1 MKYSKQRQKILEII
15 NNSCNHPTAYMI
27 YEEVK
32 KEIADISLGTVYR
45 NLNSLVENNIIKKIS
60 LETDRFDKN
69 TDHCHLCC
77 IKCNKI
83 IDIGLLN
90 IDKMIMDNYNFKVLN
105 NDVVLKGIC
114 YECMERKN

>member
-15 NNSCNHPTAYMI
+15 NNSYDHPTAYMV
-27 YEEVK
+27 YEQVK
-32 KEIADISLGTVYR
+32 KEIPDISLGTVYR
-45 NLNSLVENNIIKKIS
+45 NLNSLVEKKLIKKIP
-60 LETDRFDKN
+60 LTIDRYDKN

-83 IDIGLLN
+83 IDIELLT